1 MQSFND
7 ALFTMTTF
15 SAKKSDKNN
24 IAGWGKKS
32 KNLKWPQNFLN
43 YVLQWY
49 LTLDQKNF
57 AFISEIWVL
66 MSNERRK
73 MKKKSY
79 IFKYFKK
86 SHNNFWSL
94 VWYN

>member
-24 IAGWGKKS
+24 IAGRGKKS

-43 YVLQWY
+43 YVLQ
-49 LTLDQKNF
+49 
-57 AFISEIWVL
+57 
-66 MSNERRK
+66 
-73 MKKKSY
+73 
-79 IFKYFKK
+79 
-86 SHNNFWSL
+86 
-94 VWYN
+94 